1 MKGVKNFD
9 PQEAKKQ
16 FLEIYVNKVKHIIIA
31 LRRLIVMFLS
41 VYASKIKFCLLH
53 FSMESQTWELDILEP
68 LSLSRRYIPLK
79 LVLFSYYL
87 LYK

>member
-31 LRRLIVMFLS
+31 LRRLIIMFLS

-53 FSMESQTWELDILEP
+53 FSM
-68 LSLSRRYIPLK
+68 
-79 LVLFSYYL
+79 
-87 LYK
+87 